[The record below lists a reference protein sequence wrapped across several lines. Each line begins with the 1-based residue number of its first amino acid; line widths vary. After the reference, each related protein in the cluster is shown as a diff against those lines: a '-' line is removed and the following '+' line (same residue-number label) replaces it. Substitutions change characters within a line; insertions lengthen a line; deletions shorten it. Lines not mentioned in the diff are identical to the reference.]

1 MGFYSTVAEPQ
12 KVRQEKLTCTQ
23 KPASREIF
31 CYPIKSSPKNRL
43 ETPELHQRN
52 RPTATKIASGI
63 LYWPS
68 RDPIEE
74 GGGANL
80 YSSVGNDPISWI
92 DYLGMNPQKP
102 QNEAPQK
109 PTPPEGKGDGDFNCA
124 GLAFGDFEWYNSEES
139 VEEELSGE
147 NCREIKCS
155 EKCVC
160 PEKKFIYWKWIFRVF
175 YAKLGWGPPSTDPD
189 RGPFPSRKKP
199 TLGFHIISHPANAT
213 TCYAKTTKGPIRGP
227 SSERPPENEYVY
239 GPKRDVWVIKTR
251 EVTEKC
257 YCCKENSSES
267 K

>member
-23 KPASREIF
+23 KTASREIF

-52 RPTATKIASGI
+52 RLTTTKIASGI
-63 LYWPS
+63 LYW
-68 RDPIEE
+68 
-74 GGGANL
+74 
-80 YSSVGNDPISWI
+80 
-92 DYLGMNPQKP
+92 
-102 QNEAPQK
+102 
-109 PTPPEGKGDGDFNCA
+109 
-124 GLAFGDFEWYNSEES
+124 
-139 VEEELSGE
+139 
-147 NCREIKCS
+147 
-155 EKCVC
+155 
-160 PEKKFIYWKWIFRVF
+160 
-175 YAKLGWGPPSTDPD
+175 PSTDPD

-199 TLGFHIISHPANAT
+199 TPGFHIISHPANAT
-213 TCYAKTTKGPIRGP
+213 TCYAKTAKGPIRGP

-239 GPKRDVWVIKTR
+239 DPKRDVWVIKTR